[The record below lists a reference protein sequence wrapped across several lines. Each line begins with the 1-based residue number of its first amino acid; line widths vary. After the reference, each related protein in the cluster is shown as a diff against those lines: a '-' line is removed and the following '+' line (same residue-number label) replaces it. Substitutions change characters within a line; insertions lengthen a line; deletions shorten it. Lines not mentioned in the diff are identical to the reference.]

1 MNLFLL
7 YLEVLGIIAFN
18 FNLNIKSYENTKF
31 ISGTNIAVVNIWQAS
46 KIFLW
51 KLQKICEYNCD
62 FNYWDFEIK

>member
-46 KIFLW
+46 KIFFM
-51 KLQKICEYNCD
+51 KITENM
-62 FNYWDFEIK
+62 WI